1 MSTQSPKLAALRR
14 LFPHTQA
21 QIYLNH
27 AATGPLSR
35 PVVRAVQRYLWQR
48 HQGPIDNYAE
58 LEAIVQETRRLVA
71 QLLSTSPDRIAFA
84 PSTSAALGLL
94 AQGLDWKPGDRI
106 AIPAC
111 EFPANVFPFLNLQR
125 KGVVVDF
132 IPHRN
137 GTFTVEDVARVLTPR
152 TRLVTLSWVQ
162 FLSGFC
168 ADLSAIAALCHERGI
183 WLSVDAIQGLG
194 ALPLNVEVSGVDFL
208 ASGTHKWLMGLQGL
222 ALCYVR
228 PELQAVLHPPAGWLH
243 GPVDWEHL
251 TDYRLIFYSDA
262 RRYETGTLN
271 QTALVALHAALRLHL
286 AAGPAWC
293 ARRVLALQQR
303 LGEGLEQL
311 GLTRYGSADPA
322 HASGIIGVQH
332 PQAQALALA
341 LQRRHIVVSVRNGLL
356 RFSPTYYNSMQE
368 IDLTLEAI
376 ADFLGKRKRSRNAK

>member
-1 MSTQSPKLAALRR
+1 MPTLRSKLTPLRR
-14 LFPHTQA
+14 LFPHTQT

-48 HQGPIDNYAE
+48 AQGVIDNYTE
-58 LEAIVQETRRLVA
+58 LEFIVQETRRLAA
-71 QLLSTSPDRIAFA
+71 QMLGTTPDRIAFA

-111 EFPANVFPFLNLQR
+111 EFPANVFPFLNLKR
-125 KGVVVDF
+125 KGVKVDF

-162 FLSGFC
+162 FLSGFR
-168 ADLSAIAALCHERGI
+168 ADLPAIAALCRQRGV

-194 ALPLNVEVSGVDFL
+194 ALSLNVEAAGIDFL

-228 PELQAVLHPPAGWLH
+228 PELQAALHPPAGWLH
-243 GPVDWEHL
+243 GPIDWDRL
-251 TDYRLIFYSDA
+251 TNYRLTFYPDA
-262 RRYETGTLN
+262 RRYETGTPN
-271 QTALVALHAALRLHL
+271 QAALVALHAALRLYI

-293 ARRVLALQQR
+293 ARRVLMLRKR
-303 LGEGLEQL
+303 LAEGLAQL
-311 GLTRYGSADPA
+311 GLACYGSSAPA
-322 HASGIIGVQH
+322 CASGIVTVQH
-332 PQAQALALA
+332 PHAPSLAQSLQA
-341 LQRRHIVVSVRNGLL
+341 RHIIVSLRNGMV
-356 RFSPTYYNSMQE
+356 RFSPTFYNTEEE
-368 IDLTLEAI
+368 IEETLQAV
-376 ADFLGKRKRSRNAK
+376 ADFLGK